1 MTEKIYPGPAAGD
14 DGGTG
19 VFFLRRREGS
29 MGKRVGFIGVII
41 DERGKSV
48 NEVNRVLSEVE
59 DIVVARMGVPY
70 KEKSCC
76 VITLVVNATTDEMGA
91 LTGKLGEIQG
101 VSIKSALSKM

>member
-1 MTEKIYPGPAAGD
+1 
-14 DGGTG
+14 
-19 VFFLRRREGS
+19 